1 MHEESSPAER
11 NVVEGRERYFYSTEK
26 LVLRHVGRGE
36 RAPRVPLACVTCPY
50 GEVRGEE
57 VTGKRGEAGT
67 AGKYTSSSRGRS

>member
-1 MHEESSPAER
+1 MA
-11 NVVEGRERYFYSTEK
+11 EGRER
-26 LVLRHVGRGE
+26 GGE
-36 RAPRVPLACVTCPY
+36 RTLFLFHGENWFSATLEEESARRACHSRVSRVPS